1 MNNGLNHDV
10 LAVHFEMRMGKTPRH
25 GEGCVRTTLTIEDG
39 IASQLQDAARR
50 SGRSFDAVVN
60 EALRAGL
67 RRARVA
73 ASAKR
78 YRVGP
83 VAMGDVAGRQ
93 DLDQALPL
101 ADQLEDQELV
111 RKVQLRK

>member
-1 MNNGLNHDV
+1 M
-10 LAVHFEMRMGKTPRH
+10 
-25 GEGCVRTTLTIEDG
+25 RTTLTIENG
-39 IASQLQDAARR
+39 IASQLQDVARR
-50 SGRSFDAVVN
+50 SGRSFNAVVN

-67 RRARVA
+67 QRGRFA

-83 VAMGDVAGRQ
+83 VAMGDVAGQQ
-93 DLDQALPL
+93 DLDQALRL
-101 ADQLEDQELV
+101 ADQLGDQELV